1 MENDTGKLLSK
12 VLRNIEQD
20 RQRTSGLLRG
30 VEGMLQQNPNANRDL
45 NTAAAKYVE
54 TLQRSNE
61 QLVKIVSL
69 LKRTSPKER
78 TVLTEDEKRAMFET
92 LEES

>member
-1 MENDTGKLLSK
+1 MEGESDKLMEK

-30 VEGMLQQNPNANRDL
+30 VEGMLQENPNANRDL
-45 NTAAAKYVE
+45 NMAAAKYVE

-69 LKRTSPKER
+69 LRRNTPKER
-78 TVLTEDEKRAMFET
+78 TSLSEEEKRTMFEV
-92 LEES
+92 LEEG